1 MTKIKLI
8 SITLSALSLFICTKA
23 SAQELIQCGTASW
36 YQDGS
41 QTATGESF
49 NPDGLTAAHRS
60 LPYGSKVKVVLQD
73 GKSKGTAEVI
83 VRINDNG
90 PFVGGRIID
99 LTRGAFQEIAP
110 LSQRTAQVCIYRLQ

>member
-1 MTKIKLI
+1 MTKFKLL
-8 SITLSALSLFICTKA
+8 SIAIGTLSLLVCTTA
-23 SAQELIQCGTASW
+23 NAEELIQCGTASW
-36 YQDGS
+36 YEDGT
-41 QTATGESF
+41 QTANGDSF

-110 LSQRTAQVCIYRLQ
+110 LSHGTAEVCIYRLQ